1 MAVTRRAVLSG
12 GALGVLAGLG
22 AGAALDRDLLPG
34 RAALA
39 TALDGVLPVP
49 PPGAEPGPV
58 RRGSFTSSARLG
70 ARVGWVLALP
80 PGLRTGQQV
89 PVVVVLHGRGDDEQ
103 ALLGLDL
110 HRHLAAVAGLGGAA
124 APFALA
130 SVAGGETYWHRR
142 STGEDAG
149 AVVTRELLPR
159 LQAEPEL
166 LGPGARYGL
175 AGWSMGGFGA
185 LLLAARLGP
194 SRVAAVAAMSPA
206 LFADGDAV
214 PQGAFDGPADRAAHD
229 VPRAVDGLRG
239 IAVRVDCGWGDPF
252 RDASAGLLD
261 ALRAQERG
269 PTEPVQGGIGAGGH
283 DDRYW
288 RRTAPGQLEFLGRA
302 LADGVPGG

>member
-12 GALGVLAGLG
+12 GALGLAAGLG
-22 AGAALDRDLLPG
+22 AAAALDRDLLPG
-34 RAALA
+34 RAALS

-49 PPGAEPGPV
+49 VPDVEPGPV

-80 PGLRTGQQV
+80 PGLRGGRRV
-89 PVVVVLHGRGDDEQ
+89 PVVVVLHGRGDDHE
-103 ALLGLDL
+103 AMLGLDL
-110 HRHLAAVAGLGGAA
+110 HHHLAAVAGPGGVA

-130 SVAGGETYWHRR
+130 SVAGGGTYWHRR

-149 AVVTRELLPR
+149 TMVTRELLPR
-159 LQAEPEL
+159 LQAQPEL
-166 LGPGARYGL
+166 FGPGARYGL

-185 LLLAARLGP
+185 LLLASRLGP
-194 SRVAAVAAMSPA
+194 SRVAAVAMSPA

-214 PQGAFDGPADRAAHD
+214 PEGAFDGPADRAAHD
-229 VPRAVDGLRG
+229 VTRAVDGLRG

-252 RDASAGLLD
+252 RDACTGLLD
-261 ALRAQERG
+261 TLRAQGRG
-269 PTEPVQGGIGAGGH
+269 AADPVDGGIGAGGH

-288 RRTAPGQLEFLGRA
+288 RRTAPGQLAFLGRA
-302 LADGVPGG
+302 LAPAVSGG